1 MVNGL
6 LGAIA
11 SILTLSLCVEAVR
24 LMVIKKDDGG
34 YKFRPS
40 RWAGDTNLEP
50 YQKTIVVAAVS
61 LGIAVIG
68 ALVYRNVFESDILG
82 FVESLSPVTAL
93 LYNLA
98 LGAVGVAHYT
108 YYIKE
113 KQPDDVFWKLLAA
126 VVCLLLFFAQ
136 LQYGVFNS
144 VI

>member
-1 MVNGL
+1 
-6 LGAIA
+6 
-11 SILTLSLCVEAVR
+11 
-24 LMVIKKDDGG
+24 
-34 YKFRPS
+34 
-40 RWAGDTNLEP
+40 
-50 YQKTIVVAAVS
+50 
-61 LGIAVIG
+61 
-68 ALVYRNVFESDILG
+68 
-82 FVESLSPVTAL
+82 VTAL
-93 LYNLA
+93 LYKLA